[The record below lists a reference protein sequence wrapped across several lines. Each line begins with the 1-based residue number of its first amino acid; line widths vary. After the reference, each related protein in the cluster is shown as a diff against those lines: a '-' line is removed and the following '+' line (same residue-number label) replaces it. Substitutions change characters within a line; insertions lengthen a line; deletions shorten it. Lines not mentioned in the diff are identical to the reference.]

1 MVNNKW
7 GVIDKVDQDQI
18 RLTLTLEQM
27 HHLVHL
33 TDKRKDGS
41 LTLKGTEKLQTDPW
55 AIVAVAMMLKID
67 PQSLHGERQE

>member
-1 MVNNKW
+1 MV
-7 GVIDKVDQDQI
+7 GQDQI
-18 RLTLTLEQM
+18 RLTLTLEQL

-33 TDKRKDGS
+33 TEKRKDDS

-67 PQSLHGERQE
+67 PQSLDSRIHE